1 MTEHSP
7 FPPVGFLGLG
17 AMGALMAHHLEE
29 KGVPIVAFDVDPA
42 KRAAF
47 ETPATSPAE
56 VAERCEWIVCML
68 PHPDVVRDVLLGE
81 HGVAPHARAGTMVID
96 MSTTGPEADVACAE
110 ALATRGIDLIDGP
123 VGKGTWAAGKGELII
138 LAGGTS
144 AQIEKARWLLE
155 LLGSEVLHC
164 GPLGSGQVV
173 KLANNIATC
182 ANLAA
187 ALEAYQLV
195 QRSGADVDALLNV
208 MRQTAADSWQLNNTV
223 ARALQEDYSLGFKG
237 SLALKDLQLA
247 LAVAQATGADVPTT
261 AGTLRWY
268 ERSVAAGDGDRD
280 LGAIFKLLNQAPGAP
295 AR

>member
-1 MTEHSP
+1 MAKHPP
-7 FPPVGFLGLG
+7 FPPVGFMGLG
-17 AMGALMAHHLEE
+17 AMGALMAHHLQD
-29 KGVPIVAFDVDPA
+29 KGVPIVAYDVDPA
-42 KRAAF
+42 KRDEF
-47 ETPATSPAE
+47 ETPAASPAD

-81 HGVAPHARAGTMVID
+81 HGVAAHARAGTMVID
-96 MSTTGPEADVACAE
+96 MSTTGPETDIACAE
-110 ALATRGIDLIDGP
+110 ALGARGIDLIDGP

-138 LAGGTS
+138 LAGGAPS
-144 AQIEKARWLLE
+144 QIEKARWLLD

-195 QRSGADVDALLNV
+195 QRSGANVQALLNV

-247 LAVAQATGADVPTT
+247 LAVAQKAGADVPTT
-261 AGTLRWY
+261 AGTLTWY
-268 ERSVAAGDGDRD
+268 ERSVAAGDGDLD
-280 LGAIFKLLNQAPGAP
+280 LGAIFKLLTLL
-295 AR
+295 

>member
-1 MTEHSP
+1 MTKHPP

-17 AMGALMAHHLEE
+17 AMGALMAHHLED
-29 KGVPIVAFDVDPA
+29 KGVPVVAFDVDPA

-47 ETPATSPAE
+47 ETPAASPAE
-56 VAERCEWIVCML
+56 VAERCAWIVCML
-68 PHPDVVRDVLLGE
+68 PHPDVVRDVLLGGQ
-81 HGVAPHARAGTMVID
+81 GVAPHARAGTMVID

-110 ALATRGIDLIDGP
+110 ALAARGIDLIDAP

-195 QRSGADVDALLNV
+195 ERSGANVAALLNV

-237 SLALKDLQLA
+237 SLTLKDLQLA

-261 AGTLRWY
+261 AGTIHWY
-268 ERSVAAGDGDRD
+268 ERSVAVGDGDLD
-280 LGAIFKLLNQAPGAP
+280 LGAIFKLLGLVPGAP

>member
-1 MTEHSP
+1 
-7 FPPVGFLGLG
+7 
-17 AMGALMAHHLEE
+17 
-29 KGVPIVAFDVDPA
+29 
-42 KRAAF
+42 
-47 ETPATSPAE
+47 
-56 VAERCEWIVCML
+56 
-68 PHPDVVRDVLLGE
+68 VVRDVLLGE

-195 QRSGADVDALLNV
+195 QRSGANVDALLNV

>member
-1 MTEHSP
+1 MTKHPP
-7 FPPVGFLGLG
+7 FPSVGFLGLG
-17 AMGALMAHHLEE
+17 AMGALMAHHLENT
-29 KGVPIVAFDVDPA
+29 GVPIVAFDVDPA

-47 ETPATSPAE
+47 ETPAASPAE

-68 PHPDVVRDVLLGE
+68 PHPDVVREVLLGDQ
-81 HGVAPHARAGTMVID
+81 GVASHARAGTMVID
-96 MSTTGPEADVACAE
+96 MSTTGPEVDVVCAE
-110 ALATRGIDLIDGP
+110 ALAARGIDLIDGP

-138 LAGGTS
+138 LAGGTA

-155 LLGSEVLHC
+155 LLGSDVLHC

-187 ALEAYQLV
+187 AFEAYQLV
-195 QRSGADVDALLNV
+195 QRSGANVDALLDV

-237 SLALKDLQLA
+237 SLALKDLHLA
-247 LAVAQATGADVPTT
+247 LSVAQTIGADVPTA

-268 ERSVAAGDGDRD
+268 ERSVEVGDGELDV
-280 LGAIFKLLNQAPGAP
+280 GAIFKLLKHAPGAP